1 MRPLLLALLM
11 LPLPA
16 LAQTDD
22 PFLWLEDV
30 TGDSAMAWVETHN
43 AETLS
48 ALEAR
53 PEFAGHVAR
62 ALAVLT
68 SDDRIALPA
77 LRGAHVYNVWTDAD
91 HPRGLWRRATV
102 DAYLADAPAW
112 ETVLDIGA
120 LGAAEG
126 VNWAWGGSSCLEPD
140 YRRCLV
146 TLSRG
151 GSDAGEV
158 REFDTVTKQFVDGG
172 FRLPEAK
179 SATAW
184 ITEDEVLVATDFGPD
199 AQGVPTMTTSGYPR
213 VVKRWRRGTPLAA
226 AETVFEATVADMGVW
241 PTAFV
246 SGGRRI
252 PGVSFRPSFFEGT
265 VSILTDGALVPLD
278 LPLDADPSLA
288 GDRLVVYLRSEWSVG
303 GQTFPAGSVVST
315 GFDAF
320 VAGGRAFQTA
330 FVPTRRQTV
339 QSVATLG
346 PDVLVSV
353 LDDVRG
359 RLVRLAPE
367 GDGWAAA
374 PIPTPDIGSVD
385 VVSTDDASGRFF
397 FTTSNYLQPTTL
409 HLSDAAGV
417 RVVRSLP
424 AQFDASG
431 LVVEQHE
438 AVSAD
443 GTRVPY
449 FLVHRQDL
457 VMDGT
462 APTLLYGYGGFEV
475 ALEPGYEAMTGT
487 EWLARG
493 GVYAVASIRGG
504 GEFGPQ
510 WHRSAMR
517 ENRQRA
523 YDDFIAVAEALVE
536 TGVTAPRHLGIRGGS
551 NGGLLMGVMLTQR
564 PDLFNA
570 VVVQVPLLDMLRY
583 HRLLAG
589 ASWMAE
595 YGDPDAPADRAFIE
609 RYSPYQNLRDGTA
622 YPVPLFTTTTRDD
635 RVHPGHARKMAAR
648 MEALGLPVYYFENT
662 EGGHGAGVTPE
673 QQART
678 WATVYTYLDL
688 RLR

>member
-1 MRPLLLALLM
+1 MTRPLALVLLL
-11 LPLPA
+11 LPA
-16 LAQTDD
+16 AAMSQDD

-30 TGDSAMAWVETHN
+30 TGDAAMAWVEAHN
-43 AETLS
+43 ATTLE

-68 SDDRIALPA
+68 TDDRIAFPA
-77 LRGAHVYNVWTDAD
+77 IRGAHVYNFWTDAE

-102 DAYLADAPAW
+102 DDYLAGAPAW
-112 ETVLDIGA
+112 ETVLDVGA

-126 VNWAWGGSSCLEPD
+126 VNWSWGGASCLEPD

-158 REFDTVTKQFVDGG
+158 REFDTEALAFVEGG

-184 ITEDEVLVATDFGPD
+184 IDQDEVLVATDFGPD
-199 AQGVPTMTTSGYPR
+199 AQGVPTMTDSGYPR

-226 AETVFEATVADMGVW
+226 AETVFEAQTTDMGAW

-246 SGGRRI
+246 SGSRRI

-265 VSILTDGALVPLD
+265 VSILDGGALVPLD

-288 GDRLVVYLRSEWSVG
+288 GDRLVVYLRSPWTVG
-303 GQTFPAGSVVST
+303 GATYPAGSVLST

-320 VAGGRAFQTA
+320 VAGGRAFETA
-330 FVPTRRQTV
+330 FVPTDRQTV

-346 PDVLVSV
+346 DDLLISV
-353 LDDVRG
+353 LDNVRG
-359 RLVRLAPE
+359 RLLRLSPA
-367 GDGWAAA
+367 GDGWQTAR
-374 PIPTPDIGSVD
+374 IETPDLGSVD
-385 VVSTDDASGRFF
+385 VVTTDDATGRFF
-397 FTTSNYLQPTTL
+397 FTTSSYLQPTTL
-409 HLSDAAGV
+409 VVSGDAGTRAV
-417 RVVRSLP
+417 KSLP
-424 AQFDASG
+424 AQFDADG
-431 LVVEQHE
+431 LVSEQHE

-449 FLVHRQDL
+449 FLVHRDGL
-457 VMDGT
+457 ALDGT

-475 ALEPGYEAMTGT
+475 SLEPGYEAMTGT

-493 GVYAVASIRGG
+493 GVYAVATIRGG
-504 GEFGPQ
+504 GEFGPA
-510 WHRSAMR
+510 WHRAAMR
-517 ENRQRA
+517 ENRPRA
-523 YDDFIAVAEALVE
+523 FEDFIAVAEALVA
-536 TGVTAPRHLGIRGGS
+536 TGVTSPRHLGIRGGS
-551 NGGLLMGVMLTQR
+551 NGGLLMGAMLTQR

-595 YGDPDAPADRAFIE
+595 YGDPDVPADRAFIE
-609 RYSPYQNLRDGTA
+609 RYSPYQNLRDGTV

-648 MEALGLPVYYFENT
+648 MEAMGLPVYYFENT
-662 EGGHGAGVTPE
+662 EGGHGAGVTPD